1 VDKLIALKSH
11 LNEHPVDSNLIF
23 VETKFKCDY
32 LVNHLRG
39 ENINAISIHGDK
51 KQAERERA
59 LTLFCEKKCQVLVA
73 TDVASR
79 GLDLPNVKWVI
90 NMDIPDNIDR

>member
-1 VDKLIALKSH
+1 M
-11 LNEHPVDSNLIF
+11 IF

-32 LVNHLRG
+32 LVNYLRG
-39 ENINAISIHGDK
+39 ENINATCIHGDK
-51 KQAERERA
+51 KQNERERA
-59 LTLFCEKKCQVLVA
+59 LTLFSEKKCMVLVA